1 MIEVGEFEFS
11 YKDHAMRSYILK
23 ATPLSSD
30 HVMITYEYI
39 SELKKVKSELTQ
51 KNKDLKEKNS
61 SLEEFAYIASHDLQ
75 QPLNT
80 INGFVG
86 IFKSKYLDLLDETGL
101 KCLNYIEEASNRLR
115 NMILGIL
122 EHSRLGTNIV
132 VTTVDLNETLD
143 DIVKDLQ
150 GIITKKEGEVRIG
163 NLPKVE
169 GCAIGLRLLFQ
180 NLIENGLKYQKD
192 NNKPIIDISFEE
204 KEGSYLFH
212 IKDNGIGIQEEH
224 KDKIFQVF
232 QRLHTDET
240 IYKGSGLG
248 LANCQ
253 KIVQLCGGKLWVESV
268 YGEGSTFS
276 FTLPKK

>member
-1 MIEVGEFEFS
+1 
-11 YKDHAMRSYILK
+11 MRSYILK